1 MARHEIGFDRFRA
14 QSVADRRQRERLSA
28 NFCTQR
34 PGLRALN
41 ETKRGLG
48 SSNKGM
54 CSDLVAYFNQIAPYF
69 AGGEETF
76 TACRPAADLC
86 FFSLAQFNEFKDRL
100 LNALDGIA
108 DAAPESASINWTPMN
123 RICR

>member
-14 QSVADRRQRERLSA
+14 QFVADRRQRERFSA
-28 NFCTQR
+28 DFCTQR

-76 TACRPAADLC
+76 TACRRLQIFVSFPLHSSMNSKIG
-86 FFSLAQFNEFKDRL
+86 FSMRL
-100 LNALDGIA
+100 TELQTLRR
-108 DAAPESASINWTPMN
+108 SRQASIGF
-123 RICR
+123 